1 MSTTN
6 TNIETL
12 SSPADKA
19 KIALAVAAVIAGLV
33 GFYML
38 ANQPMIARVG
48 SVLGGLIVGGV
59 IAWFSQPGQQF
70 FAFLK
75 DSWSEAKRVV
85 WPSRKET
92 IQMTLAVFAFVL
104 VMAIFLW
111 VVDKT
116 LEWVLY
122 DLVLG
127 WRK

>member
-48 SVLGGLIVGGV
+48 SVLGGLIVGVV

>member
-1 MSTTN
+1 MSTN
-6 TNIETL
+6 ANIETL

-19 KIALAVAAVIAGLV
+19 KIALAIAAVIAGLV

-38 ANQPMIARVG
+38 AAQPMIARVG
-48 SVLGGLIVGGV
+48 SVLGGLIIGAV

-70 FAFLK
+70 FAFAK
-75 DSWSEAKRVV
+75 DSWAEAKRVV
-85 WPSRKET
+85 WPTRKET

-104 VMAIFLW
+104 VMALFLW

>member
-48 SVLGGLIVGGV
+48 SVLGGLIVGAV

-75 DSWSEAKRVV
+75 DSWAEAKRVV

>member
-1 MSTTN
+1 MSTN
-6 TNIETL
+6 TSIETV

-19 KIALAVAAVIAGLV
+19 KIVLAVAAVIAGLV

-38 ANQPMIARVG
+38 AAQPMIARVG

-59 IAWFSQPGQQF
+59 IAWFSQLGQQF
-70 FAFLK
+70 FAFAK

-85 WPSRKET
+85 WPTRKET
-92 IQMTLAVFAFVL
+92 VQMTLAVFAFVL
-104 VMAIFLW
+104 IMAIFLAL
-111 VVDKT
+111 VDKT

-122 DLVLG
+122 DLILG

>member
-1 MSTTN
+1 MSTN

-19 KIALAVAAVIAGLV
+19 KVALAIAAVIAGLV

-38 ANQPMIARVG
+38 AAQPMIARVG
-48 SVLGGLIVGGV
+48 SVLAGLIIGGV
-59 IAWFSQPGQQF
+59 IAWLSQPGQQF
-70 FAFLK
+70 FAFAK
-75 DSWSEAKRVV
+75 DSWSEARRVV
-85 WPSRKET
+85 WPTRKET

-104 VMAIFLW
+104 VMALFLW

-116 LEWVLY
+116 LEWALY

>member
-6 TNIETL
+6 ANIETL

-59 IAWFSQPGQQF
+59 IAWLSQPGQQF